1 MTESNE
7 RDVFTKQDESENSI
21 FSLQAIW
28 VMFLQNW
35 YWVLASV
42 LVCLIISVVY
52 LRYKT
57 PVYAASM
64 KVLIKD
70 ADQRGRAFSGMNLEE
85 LGMVSNSNGF
95 DNELEILRSSTVST
109 RVVKRLKLY
118 VTYFMEGR
126 FVNREL
132 YKNSP
137 VLVDLEESRLD
148 ALDSLIYLVV
158 TKTGHG
164 IHVDGYLDA
173 ALRKKQVI
181 NQDIQTLPATV
192 QTSKGILIFQ
202 PNALAENDSKEWKDG
217 SRMRVTIYPPK
228 IMGGAYSA
236 SRLTTAP
243 LSKVTT
249 IAKVGITDTKPR
261 RALDFLGEL
270 LNCYNEDANE
280 DKNEVAKKTEEF
292 ISDRLN
298 SIKKELDET
307 EVSME
312 VYKKDNELINLA
324 NDATT
329 ALTGSTGYR
338 KELVEIQTQMSLLKS
353 LMEYMDTPANYLQ
366 IIPANLGLQVS
377 KLPDVI
383 ARYNEAVLKRNR
395 LLKSSSEENPLVV
408 QLTRYIT
415 DIWPT
420 IRQDMTNIY
429 RDMETQK
436 GSIAKQL
443 EHYSSRL
450 NKTPTQERILTNIVR
465 TQTVQAELYLTLL
478 QKREANYIQLYST
491 AAKARIIGDADIT
504 GKVSPNNRSVLFGG
518 LVIGVCFPLAL
529 LMAISFFRFRINGRE
544 DVERL
549 TKLPILADIPAVER
563 ADTEHLAVVIR
574 ENHNGMME
582 EAFRGLRT
590 NMRFVLKPN
599 EKVVLVTSCIPHEG
613 KSFVA
618 ANLSMS
624 LALLGKKVIIVG
636 LDIRKPRLVSL
647 FGLKTGK
654 QGIVNFLCGS
664 EADYELLDRQIISSG
679 INANMDVLPAGIIPP
694 NPAEL
699 LSSPLLDKAVEYL
712 SSKYDY
718 VILDTPPVGIVADTL
733 ILGHVANAT
742 LFVARADYSYKANF
756 ELINDIHNNQKLPN
770 CNIIVNAVNMKRK
783 HRYGYSY
790 SYAYGTGHYGHYGS
804 YGNYGQHEDSGK
816 YHVEK

>member
-1 MTESNE
+1 MTENYE
-7 RDVFTKQDESENSI
+7 RDVFKQDESENSL
-21 FSLQAIW
+21 FSLQTVW
-28 VMFLQNW
+28 VLFLQNW
-35 YWVLASV
+35 YWVLASA
-42 LVCLIISVVY
+42 LICLGFSVAY
-52 LRYKT
+52 LKYKT

-64 KVLIKD
+64 KVLIKES
-70 ADQRGRAFSGMNLEE
+70 DQRSRAFSGMNLDE

-95 DNELEILRSSTVST
+95 DNELEILRSSTIST

-126 FVNREL
+126 FVNSEL

-137 VLVDLEESRLD
+137 VLVDLEEARLD
-148 ALDSLIYLVV
+148 ALDSLMYLVV
-158 TKTGHG
+158 TKTGQG
-164 IHVDGYLDA
+164 IHIDGYLDA
-173 ALRKKQVI
+173 ALRKKQIIDQNV
-181 NQDIQTLPATV
+181 QTLPATI
-192 QTSKGILIFQ
+192 QTSKGILILQ
-202 PNALAENDSKEWKDG
+202 SNPLAENDSKLWKEG
-217 SRMRVTIYPPK
+217 SKMRVTIYPPK
-228 IMGGAYSA
+228 VMGTAYA
-236 SRLTTAP
+236 SGRLTTSP

-249 IAKVGITDTKPR
+249 IAKVGITDTKTR

-280 DKNEVAKKTEEF
+280 DKNEVAKKTDEF
-292 ISDRLN
+292 ITERLT

-312 VYKKDNELINLA
+312 AYKKDNELINLA

-329 ALTGSTGYR
+329 ALSGSTGYR
-338 KELVEIQTQMSLLKS
+338 KELVEIQTQMSLLRS
-353 LMEYMDTPANYLQ
+353 LMDYMDVPANYMQ
-366 IIPANLGLQVS
+366 IIPANLGLQAS
-377 KLPDVI
+377 KLSESI
-383 ARYNEAVLKRNR
+383 AQYNEAVLTRNR
-395 LLKSSSEENPLVV
+395 LLKSSSEKAPAVV
-408 QLTRYIT
+408 QLTGYIT
-415 DIWPT
+415 DVWP
-420 IRQDMTNIY
+420 ILRQDMASIY
-429 RDMETQK
+429 KDMETK
-436 GSIAKQL
+436 KNSITKQL

-491 AAKARIIGDADIT
+491 AAKARLIGDAGIT
-504 GKVSPNNRSVLFGG
+504 GKVSPNDRMVLLGG
-518 LVIGVCFPLAL
+518 FAIGVCFPLAL
-529 LMAISFFRFRINGRE
+529 LMALSFFRFRINGRE

-549 TKLPILADIPAVER
+549 TKLPILADIPLVTR
-563 ADTEHLAVVIR
+563 TDNEHLAVVIR

-599 EKVVLVTSCIPHEG
+599 EKVVLVTSCIPNEG

-624 LALLGKKVIIVG
+624 LALLGKKVIIIG
-636 LDIRKPRLVSL
+636 LDIRKPRLISL

-664 EADYELLDRQIISSG
+664 DADYDLLDAQIIPSG

-733 ILGHVANAT
+733 ILGHVANTT
-742 LFVARADYSYKANF
+742 LFVVRADYSYKANF
-756 ELINDIHNNQKLPN
+756 ELINDIQKNNKLPN
-770 CNIIVNAVNMKRK
+770 CNIIVNAVNVKRK